1 MAKLP
6 YEAATST
13 VEVTEDVVLYSGQDI
28 DNAFI
33 DPWGLIGKLEL

>member
-1 MAKLP
+1 MAKLH

-13 VEVTEDVVLYSGQDI
+13 VEVTEDVVLYSADDN

-33 DPWGLIGKLEL
+33 DPWGMIEKFEL

>member
-6 YEAATST
+6 YEAAAST
-13 VEVTEDVVLYSGQDI
+13 VEATEDVVLYSADDN

-33 DPWGLIGKLEL
+33 DPWGMIAKFEL